1 MAEFTYTQSPAN
13 IKKLFE
19 QIRSVGVPTKV
30 AQKWLESIGL
40 KTKPDRAL
48 VGVLKFI
55 NFIDSS
61 GSPTQTWSDYRIK
74 NKSAIVLAQSMRA
87 AYSGLFSMYPDAHR
101 KDDEA
106 LHNFFTSNSSLS
118 AVMVKSVVNTF
129 KSLKELADFESDV
142 PESIEEDVAE
152 VVAEKEIEKEKEKDT
167 KKPVNSGV
175 NGLAVTVN
183 IQLQIPA
190 TDDAS
195 VYDKFFESLYKHVL
209 SKDKE

>member
-19 QIRSVGVPTKV
+19 QIQSVGVPTKV

-55 NFIDSS
+55 NFIDNS
-61 GSPTQTWSDYRIK
+61 GSTTQTWSDYRDK
-74 NKSAIVLAQSMRA
+74 TKSAIVLAQSMRA
-87 AYSGLFSMYPDAHR
+87 AYSSLFSMYPDAHR

-118 AVMVKSVVNTF
+118 AVMVKAVVNTF
-129 KSLKELADFESDV
+129 KSMKELADFESDV

-152 VVAEKEIEKEKEKDT
+152 VVAEKEKEKEKDN

-175 NGLAVTVN
+175 SGLAVTVN

-190 TDDAS
+190 TEDAS